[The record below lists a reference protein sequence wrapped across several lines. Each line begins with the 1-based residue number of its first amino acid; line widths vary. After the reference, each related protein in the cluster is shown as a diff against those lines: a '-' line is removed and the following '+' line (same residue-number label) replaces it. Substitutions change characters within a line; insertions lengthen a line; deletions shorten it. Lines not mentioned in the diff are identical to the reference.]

1 MLKGVMEGREQKAMP
16 LTMSSLNIYNVK
28 DNIEYQ
34 TFVLIFEC
42 FNDELR
48 NDSRN

>member
-34 TFVLIFEC
+34 TLFNRALSLYLNVLMM
-42 FNDELR
+42 N
-48 NDSRN
+48 